1 MLFNVRHSTRFRYS
15 QPVRESIMEVRMHP
29 RTEGKQRCLSF
40 SLTVSPRAR
49 VSSFVDHVGNNVEQF
64 DIATQHRTLS
74 IVADAVVDVQAPD
87 PLPDAL
93 PAAAWQA
100 LDDDVATQD
109 FWEFLEPSEFVHDS
123 QLLEGLRAELGVR
136 READP
141 LTLLRRLNT
150 QLYEWFDY
158 APSSTRVDSS
168 IDDALAQRKGVCQDF
183 THVMLALL
191 RPLGVPA
198 RYVSGYV
205 MQRDGGYRSLRGAS
219 HAWVEAY
226 LPGPGWIGLD
236 PTNNLLPGEKHVRT
250 AVGRDYAD
258 VPPTRGVFKG
268 AAESELKV
276 AVVVTPY
283 NAPLLPDE
291 IEAEAEWEKARAAA
305 AAPGGEDEDD
315 DGQLEAQQQQQQQ

>member
-40 SLTVSPRAR
+40 SLAVSPRAR

-93 PAAAWQA
+93 PASAWQS

-123 QLLEGLRAELGVR
+123 QLLAALRASLGVR
-136 READP
+136 RGADP

-150 QLYEWFDY
+150 QLFEWFDY

-226 LPGPGWIGLD
+226 LPGLGWIGLD

-268 AAESELKV
+268 TAESELKV
-276 AVVVTPY
+276 VVVVTPY

-291 IEAEAEWEKARAAA
+291 VEAEAEWEKARAAA
-305 AAPGGEDEDD
+305 VAPGGDDEDE
-315 DGQLEAQQQQQQQ
+315 DGQLEAQQQQQQ